1 MRRQQELQKRKLE
14 RQRAHEDKGKAA
26 KQEQERAKR
35 LARAAHRPA
44 NLRGSRTLT
53 SLSAAGQSRV
63 TLSLR
68 RGHIFLKSGLW
79 ATAGGKRA

>member
-35 LARAAHRPA
+35 LARAAHHPA
-44 NLRGSRTLT
+44 NLRGSRTL
-53 SLSAAGQSRV
+53 SAAGKSRV

-68 RGHIFLKSGLW
+68 RGHFFLKSGLW